1 MKLFSTQQVRKLD
14 AYTLQNEPISELE
27 LMERAASLLTDRLM
41 EVVPYGTNVRIFCGP
56 GNNGGDGL
64 VIARMLSYL
73 PTVYS
78 VQVFI
83 LGEEIKRSA
92 AFIANLD
99 RLKVETKLQIVQ
111 ISSEIDFPTIESD
124 DYVIDALFG
133 AGLKRP
139 LSGMPAE
146 LVRHINSVRAHVIAV
161 DIPSGLQG
169 ENNSTENYSNC
180 ICAQQTFTFQF
191 PKLAFFF
198 QENHKYIG
206 DWEVLDV
213 CLHPQALADTPT
225 PYNFFEQSDATKF
238 LKPRSKFAHKGNFG
252 HGLLIAG
259 SYGMI
264 GAAILGARACL
275 RSGVGLVSVH
285 VPQKGYQIIQT
296 SVPEAMLEIDD
307 SELMFTSISNS
318 NRFSAIAV
326 GPGLGTKLNTQRGVL
341 NLLETCKTPLVVDAD
356 ALNCLALNLDKTW
369 KFPPQTIIT
378 PHPKEFDRLAG
389 QSDTSFERLQKA
401 IVFAHE
407 KSCIVVLKGAHTA
420 TILPDG
426 NVWFNSTG
434 NPGMAT
440 AGSGD
445 VLTGIILA
453 QLCQGF
459 SPENAA
465 VFAVYL
471 HGLAGNIAANQKGCE
486 SMIASDIIDYMGEA
500 YKKILRYE

>member
-1 MKLFSTQQVRKLD
+1 MKLFSTQQVLDLD
-14 AYTLQNEPISELE
+14 AYTILNEPISELE
-27 LMERAASLLTDRLM
+27 LMERAVNLLINRLM
-41 EVVPYGTNVRIFCGP
+41 EVLPYGSNVRIFCGP

-73 PTVYS
+73 SS
-78 VQVFI
+78 VFSVHVFI
-83 LGEEIKRSA
+83 LGDEFKRSS
-92 AFIANLD
+92 AFITNLD

-111 ISSEIDFPTIESD
+111 INSEVDFPPIESD

-133 AGLKRP
+133 VGLKRP
-139 LSGMPAE
+139 LSGMLAK
-146 LVRHINSVRAHVIAV
+146 LVRHINLAQAHVIAV

-169 ENNSTENYSNC
+169 ENNAPENYSNC

-198 QENHKYIG
+198 AENNKFIG
-206 DWEVLDV
+206 DWEVV
-213 CLHPQALADTPT
+213 EIGVHPKALADTPT
-225 PYNFFEQSDATKF
+225 SFYYFEQSDAAKL

-259 SYGMI
+259 SYGMM

-275 RSGVGLVSVH
+275 RSGVGLVSAH
-285 VPQKGYQIIQT
+285 VPQKGYQIMQT

-307 SELMFTSISNS
+307 SELMYTSISDS
-318 NRFSAIAV
+318 KRFNAVAV

-341 NLLETCKTPLVVDAD
+341 NLLETCQIPLVIDAD
-356 ALNCLALNLDKTW
+356 ALNCLALNLDKPW
-369 KFPPQTIIT
+369 KFPHQTIIA

-389 QSDTSFERLQKA
+389 QSESSFERLQKA
-401 IVFAHE
+401 IVFAQE
-407 KSCIVVLKGAHTA
+407 KRCIVVLKGAYTA
-420 TILPDG
+420 TIMPDG
-426 NVWFNSTG
+426 TIWFNSTG

-459 SPENAA
+459 SPENA
-465 VFAVYL
+465 VLFAVYL
-471 HGLAGNIAANQKGCE
+471 HGLAGDIAASDKGFE
-486 SMIASDIIDYMGEA
+486 SMIASDIINCLGEA
-500 YKKILRYE
+500 YKKIIRYK